1 MLEFIIF
8 LFLMSCADQRQEA
21 IANELKMKKRSKW
34 KNSQQNKSQSRETQT
49 HSFVTRS
56 ELIEQR
62 SSATILN
69 LTNQSSNSSSN
80 LNGLCLQLQ
89 SVGKKCS
96 SHSKQCLKLEF
107 DRKGRERKQIK
118 KKKKTEEKKKS
129 LKGGRAE
136 INVKTERDDN

>member
-1 MLEFIIF
+1 MLEFIIC

-56 ELIEQR
+56 ELIEQH

-69 LTNQSSNSSSN
+69 LTNQSNHSSN

-96 SHSKQCLKLEF
+96 SHNKQCSKLEF
-107 DRKGRERKQIK
+107 DRRGRERKQIK
-118 KKKKTEEKKKS
+118 KKKKKKERKKS
-129 LKGGRAE
+129 LKGWQSR
-136 INVKTERDDN
+136 N